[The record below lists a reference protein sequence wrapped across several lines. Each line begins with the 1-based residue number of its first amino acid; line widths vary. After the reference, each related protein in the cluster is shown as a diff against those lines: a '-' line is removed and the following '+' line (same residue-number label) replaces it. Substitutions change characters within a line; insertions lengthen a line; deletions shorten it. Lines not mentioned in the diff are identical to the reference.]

1 MRITEYLSEDLVIAG
16 IPPCSK
22 TEALG
27 TLVDRLITAG
37 KLNADRRETLLAK
50 LMERENLS
58 STGIGGGVAIPH
70 ASGEN
75 VDDMIVAVGQS
86 PEGVEFDSL
95 DGQPVKAIFLIV
107 GSERAPRTHLQLLAM
122 IVRLCKT
129 HDLIKS
135 IAEAGSA
142 SEIFAILSVTDNK

>member
-1 MRITEYLSEDLVIAG
+1 MRITEYISEDIVIAG
-16 IPPCSK
+16 IRHCSK

-27 TLVDRLITAG
+27 VMVDHLITTG
-37 KLNADRRETLLAK
+37 KLNADRREILLGK

-70 ASGEN
+70 ASGESMDN
-75 VDDMIVAVGQS
+75 IIVAVGQS
-86 PEGVEFDSL
+86 LEGVEFDSL
-95 DGQPVKAIFLIV
+95 DAEPVKVIFLIV
-107 GSERAPRTHLQLLAM
+107 GSERAPKAHLQILAM

-135 IAEAGSA
+135 IAAARNA
-142 SEIFAILSVTDNK
+142 SEIFGILSGTDNG